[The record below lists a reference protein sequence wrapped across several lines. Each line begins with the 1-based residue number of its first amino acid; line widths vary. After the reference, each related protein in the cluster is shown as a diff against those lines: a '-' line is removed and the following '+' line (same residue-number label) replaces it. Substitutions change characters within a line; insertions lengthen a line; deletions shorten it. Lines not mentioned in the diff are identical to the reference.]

1 MCVKEPWHNRACF
14 MAWTLIHAIQGCGA
28 LLFAL
33 AGDVPCRITA
43 SEFHAQPQPLW
54 EIIRL

>member
-1 MCVKEPWHNRACF
+1 

-43 SEFHAQPQPLW
+43 SEFHAQPQPLC
-54 EIIRL
+54 ETIRLQI